1 MREIEINDEELENF
15 LGDFE
20 EMSTTFPTNNTMN
33 TTFMDEISRS
43 TTKTTTTSTTTT
55 TSKNT
60 TTFTPNSFLYGIKI
74 HSNFSN
80 ATGCDNGPIKTETN
94 LIVQNRSFDSF
105 KISTNGLV
113 SDSIRFIEKKNHI
126 QIS

>member
-1 MREIEINDEELENF
+1 
-15 LGDFE
+15 
-20 EMSTTFPTNNTMN
+20 
-33 TTFMDEISRS
+33 MDEISTS
-43 TTKTTTTSTTTT
+43 TTKTTTASTTTS

-80 ATGCDNGPIKTETN
+80 VTGCHNCDYGPIKTETN
-94 LIVQNRSFDSF
+94 FIVQNRSFDSF

-113 SDSIRFIEKKNHI
+113 SDSIRFDLLRKKSYPN
-126 QIS
+126 